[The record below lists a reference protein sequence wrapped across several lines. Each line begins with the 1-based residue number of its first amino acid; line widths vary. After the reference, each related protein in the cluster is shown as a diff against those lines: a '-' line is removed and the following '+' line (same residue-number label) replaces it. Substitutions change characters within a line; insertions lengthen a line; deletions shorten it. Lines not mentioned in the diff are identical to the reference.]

1 MTIFNLGSINVD
13 YIYKLPHFPLRGETV
28 PSVDYDIGLG
38 GKGINQSI
46 AAVNAGGTVV
56 HIGSIGAEDDWILK
70 TLHNLNLET
79 NHIAVSEHT
88 TGHAIIYLNKSA
100 ENTIVLHAGANY
112 DFKMPNI
119 EKSLSESQDGD
130 WLLLQNETNLGYET
144 VNYARSLGL
153 KIAYS
158 AAPFDYQKIEEVL
171 PYCDLLV
178 LNEVEVKQCKSN
190 IESFDALTAGMV
202 FIITRGEAGATCY
215 VNGEKLTV
223 PAFSVVAVDTTGAG
237 DTFLGFLLA
246 AIDNGVALES
256 ALKLSAAAAAIQIT
270 RDGAVQAIPLLKE
283 VEAFASLSTYKV
295 KRF

>member
-1 MTIFNLGSINVD
+1 
-13 YIYKLPHFPLRGETV
+13 LPHFPSCGETV

-56 HIGSIGAEDDWILK
+56 HIGSIGAEGEWILK
-70 TLHNLNLET
+70 TLRNLNLET
-79 NHIAVSEHT
+79 NRIAVSDNT

-100 ENTIVLHAGANY
+100 ENTIVLHAGANH
-112 DFKMPNI
+112 DFKLPNI

-158 AAPFDYQKIEEVL
+158 AAPFDCHKIEEVL

-178 LNEVEVKQCKSN
+178 LNEVEVKQCKSSVEN
-190 IESFDALTAGMV
+190 FDTLTAGMV
-202 FIITRGEAGATCY
+202 FIITRGDAGATCY
-215 VNGEKLTV
+215 MNGEKLTV

-270 RDGAVQAIPLLKE
+270 RDGAVHAIPLLKE
-283 VEAFASLSTYKV
+283 VEAFVSLSTNKV
-295 KRF
+295 ERS

>member
-13 YIYKLPHFPLRGETV
+13 YIYKLPHFPSGGETV
-28 PSVDYDIGLG
+28 PSVNYDIGLG

-56 HIGSIGAEDDWILK
+56 HIGSIGAESKWILK
-70 TLHNLNLET
+70 TLRNLDLET
-79 NHIAVSEHT
+79 NHIVVSEKT

-100 ENTIVLHAGANY
+100 ENTIVLYSGANY
-112 DFKMPNI
+112 DFQLPNI
-119 EKSLSESQDGD
+119 EKSLAGSKDGD

-158 AAPFDYQKIEEVL
+158 AAPFNCQKIEELL
-171 PYCDLLV
+171 PHCDLLV
-178 LNEVEVKQCKSN
+178 LNEVEVRQCKSN
-190 IESFDALTAGMV
+190 IKNFDALTTRMV
-202 FIITRGEAGATCY
+202 LIITQGKAGATCY
-215 VNGEKLTV
+215 ITGEKLTV
-223 PAFSVVAVDTTGAG
+223 PAFSVVEVDTTGAG

-246 AIDNGVALES
+246 AIDNGVELQS
-256 ALKLSAAAAAIQIT
+256 ALKLSSAAAAIQIT

-283 VEAFASLSTYKV
+283 VEEFVSSRKE
-295 KRF
+295 